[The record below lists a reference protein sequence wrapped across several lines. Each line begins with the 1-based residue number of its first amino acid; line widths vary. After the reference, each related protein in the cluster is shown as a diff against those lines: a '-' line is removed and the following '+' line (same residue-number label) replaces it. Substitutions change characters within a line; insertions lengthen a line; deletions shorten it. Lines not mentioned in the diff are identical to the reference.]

1 MQKKH
6 VWGYKWGRWYSDQQM
21 PWNGDTPGSDSSD
34 TELLWGDY
42 KMVSPDASRSPLSS
56 PCISGSLFSLGCPTT
71 AAQIVKLVLCVFSKF
86 PTSIPNWG
94 SPTGDWLEES
104 PTSSCLPGFSLSHR
118 TCCGWSLGPAVR
130 LSVLWSC
137 HHHSF
142 SCVLLR
148 KSAHLCRL
156 LSPWGDRVK
165 TAILHKLLKYS
176 AQQKLSPR

>member
-1 MQKKH
+1 MQKH

-56 PCISGSLFSLGCPTT
+56 PCISGSLFSLGYPTT

-86 PTSIPNWG
+86 PTSIP
-94 SPTGDWLEES
+94 ES
-104 PTSSCLPGFSLSHR
+104 PTSSCLPGFSLSHG
-118 TCCGWSLGPAVR
+118 TCCGWSLCPAVR
-130 LSVLWSC
+130 LLVLWSC
-137 HHHSF
+137 HHHSI

-156 LSPWGDRVK
+156 LCPRGDRVK
-165 TAILHKLLKYS
+165 TVILHKLLKYG